1 MGDLVQGKHILITGA
16 TSGIGL
22 AAAQAL
28 AALGANVAIVG
39 RNETRTRAAAA
50 AIGAAAKAATVTTFV
65 ADLASQSAVRKL
77 AVEVLARCPKLDVL
91 VNNAGAMY
99 GTRQLSQDGI
109 ELTWAVNHLAP
120 FLLTTLL
127 LDHLKASV
135 PARIVTTASGAHQGA
150 RVPFDDVNAERS
162 YRSFGRYGETKI
174 ANILFT
180 AELARR
186 LEGTGVTANCY
197 HPGLVATGFNRGNGL
212 LTDIGMT
219 ALNLVARTPAVGADT
234 LVWLAT
240 SADVAGVSGK
250 YFFDRQQRQP
260 SREAQDMQAA
270 RRLWV
275 LSERQCGL

>member
-1 MGDLVQGKHILITGA
+1 VQGKHILITGA
-16 TSGIGL
+16 TNGIGL
-22 AAAQAL
+22 AAGQAL
-28 AALGANVAIVG
+28 AARGANVAIVG
-39 RNETRTRAAAA
+39 RNETRTRVAAA
-50 AIGAAAKAATVTTFV
+50 AIGAAAKSATITTFV
-65 ADLASQSAVRKL
+65 ADLSSQADVSNL
-77 AVEVLARCPKLDVL
+77 AAEVLARCPRLDVL

-99 GTRQLSQDGI
+99 GTRQLSRDGI

-127 LDHLKASV
+127 LDRLKASA
-135 PARIVTTASGAHQGA
+135 PGRIVTTASGAHQGA
-150 RVPFDDVNAERS
+150 HVPFDDINAERS
-162 YRSFGRYGETKI
+162 YRSFGRYGETKL

-186 LEGTGVTANCY
+186 LEGMGVTANCY

-219 ALNLVARTPAVGADT
+219 ALDLMARTPAVGADT

-240 SADVAGVSGK
+240 SPDLANVSGK

-260 SREAQDMQAA
+260 SREAQDVQAA
-270 RRLWV
+270 QRLWE

>member
-1 MGDLVQGKHILITGA
+1 LGNLVQSKHILITGA

-39 RNETRTRAAAA
+39 RNETRTRVAPR
-50 AIGAAAKAATVTTFV
+50 AIGAETKTTTVTTFA
-65 ADLASQSAVRKL
+65 ADLSSQAAVRKL
-77 AVEVLARCPKLDVL
+77 AAEVLARCPRLDVL

-99 GTRQLSQDGI
+99 GTRQLSPDGV

-120 FLLTTLL
+120 FLLTSLL
-127 LDHLKASV
+127 LDRLKASA
-135 PARIVTTASGAHQGA
+135 PARIITTASGAHQGA
-150 RVPFDDVNAERS
+150 RLPFDDVNAERS
-162 YRSFGRYGETKI
+162 YRAFGRYGETKL

-219 ALNLVARTPAVGADT
+219 AINLMARTPAVGADT

-240 SADVAGVSGK
+240 SADVANVSGK
-250 YFFDRQQRQP
+250 YFFDRQQRRSSQ
-260 SREAQDMQAA
+260 EAQDMQTA
-270 RRLWV
+270 RRLWE

>member
-1 MGDLVQGKHILITGA
+1 VQGKYILITGA
-16 TSGIGL
+16 TSGIGQ

-39 RNETRTRAAAA
+39 RSETRTRVAAAQ
-50 AIGAAAKAATVTTFV
+50 IGVAAKGATVGTFV
-65 ADLASQSAVRKL
+65 ADLSSQAAVRKL
-77 AVEVLARCPKLDVL
+77 AAEVLAHCPKLDVL

-127 LDHLKASV
+127 LDRLKASAPV
-135 PARIVTTASGAHQGA
+135 RIITTASGAHQGA
-150 RVPFDDVNAERS
+150 RIPFDDVNAERS
-162 YRSFGRYGETKI
+162 YRGFGRYGETKL

-180 AELARR
+180 AELGRL
-186 LEGTGVTANCY
+186 LEGTGVTANSY

-212 LTDIGMT
+212 LTDITMT
-219 ALNLVARTPAVGADT
+219 ALNLMARTPQVGADT

-240 SADVAGVSGK
+240 SADVANVSGK
-250 YFFDRQQRQP
+250 YFFDRQQRMP
-260 SREAQDMQAA
+260 SAEGRDMETA
-270 RRLWV
+270 RRLWE